1 MVSKNSAVI
10 YKTQPAVVTELDGD
24 KYTIQFF
31 TQGKKRETATQ
42 KVREKDFV
50 LLHDGSVSSLDA
62 LVFFSDNSI
71 PAQIADTY
79 ELILSDEEM
88 SASSISL
95 AEVAELLRGNFL
107 ADESWALYNALLGS
121 FEFAL
126 DEEKFRKNQIAFKI
140 RTLEEIKVLKAK
152 AFAKEN
158 EAVAR
163 AEFLKRLKDKKL
175 DLPADSI
182 FMSDVESLA
191 LGKTSKSKT
200 LAEAGFSE
208 TPERAHKILLETGM
222 WDITRNPFPVRNG
235 FSMQSA
241 TEGLSSPPEEERFEV
256 QETAYA
262 IDNSWSADP
271 DDAISYDGKSLWVH
285 IADPASSVMPDS
297 SIDKAARDRGTT
309 LYLPEGAVRMLA
321 ETSLPDY
328 ALGLK
333 EKSNALSFK
342 IEFDANG
349 TVTDC
354 SVLKT
359 LVKVKRLT
367 YKDADEQKDSA
378 ELSPFFEIARRNAE
392 RRKKAGAVS
401 INLPEIHI
409 TVDKETKKVS
419 IVPDVRYES
428 NDVIQEMM
436 LLAGEGAAR
445 FAYKNR
451 IPFPYISQEA
461 PEIPKDIPG
470 GIAGQFKLLRCM
482 HKRSVGIT
490 PALHA
495 GVGVTFYSQV
505 TSPLRRYG
513 DLIAHEQLRAFL
525 DARPLIDKDEM
536 LMRISAG
543 DAASIA
549 ARKASRESE
558 MHWKL
563 VYLIQNPEWSGAAV
577 CIDIAKGK
585 PAQFFIPSLSMQTF
599 IAGEFSLNDEIFIKV
614 SKVDITTQSVTFIK
628 MD

>member
-1 MVSKNSAVI
+1 MVSKNAAVI
-10 YKTQPAVVTELDGD
+10 YKTQPAVVIELDGD

-50 LLHDGSVSSLDA
+50 LLHNGAVSSLDA
-62 LVFFSDNSI
+62 LVFFSDNAI
-71 PAQIADTY
+71 PAQITDTY

-88 SASSISL
+88 SSSSISL

-121 FEFAL
+121 FEFAI

-140 RTLEEIKVLKAK
+140 RTPEEIKVLKAK

-241 TEGLSSPPEEERFEV
+241 TEGLASPPEEKRFEV

-262 IDNSWSADP
+262 IDSSWSADP
-271 DDAISYDGKSLWVH
+271 DDAISFDGKNLWVH
-285 IADPASSVMPDS
+285 IADPASFVMPDS
-297 SIDKAARDRGTT
+297 SIDKVARDRGTT

-367 YKDADEQKDSA
+367 YKDADAQKDSA

-409 TVDKETKKVS
+409 TVDKETKKVYIS
-419 IVPDVRYES
+419 PDVRYES

-451 IPFPYISQEA
+451 IPFPYISQEM
-461 PEIPKDIPG
+461 PEIPKDIPD

-482 HKRSVGIT
+482 HKRNVGIT

-543 DAASIA
+543 DAASVA

-563 VYLIQNPEWSGAAV
+563 VYLIQNPEWSGTAV
-577 CIDIAKGK
+577 CIDIMKGK
-585 PAQFFIPSLSMQTF
+585 PAQFFIPFLSMQTF
-599 IAGEFSLNDEIFIKV
+599 IAGNFSLNDEICVKA
-614 SKVDITTQSVTFIK
+614 SKIDITTQNVVFAK
-628 MD
+628 V